1 MAQTTVRQPIVSPAP
16 FVDSAV
22 FKGGVS
28 SASPPLNDSLR
39 EQLCKMAQARYQVR
53 QLLWKLVF
61 ATFLLMAIGSATRVM
76 NAGLACPDWPLCYG
90 TLIPTQQM
98 NLQVFLEWIH
108 RLDASL
114 IGLMT
119 IGLVGFSLWQ
129 RRYLPKWLPWMAM
142 LALILVCIQGGLG
155 ALTVTAL
162 LRFDIV
168 TAHLGTALC
177 FFALLL
183 GMTIALIPLTGGAV
197 GTPELSPKT
206 PEGLQQRSLKER
218 SPGFVWFSVGTT
230 LVVYGQSLTGGLVG
244 SQWALH
250 QCLAIAQL
258 CTVMNSHLLGVIPST
273 VGILGL
279 LLWTW
284 KHRSSFDPLIP
295 PLIQIAGMLLLVQIV
310 LGIAT
315 FRLHLEVEPLTIA
328 HQATGAALF
337 GTLLCVTV
345 RAFLTRFSTA
355 HT

>member
-1 MAQTTVRQPIVSPAP
+1 MAQTTVRQPIVSPQP

-22 FKGGVS
+22 FQGRVS
-28 SASPPLNDSLR
+28 SASSALNHSLR
-39 EQLCKMAQARYQVR
+39 EQLCKMAHARYQVR

-90 TLIPTQQM
+90 TLIPAQQM

-119 IGLVGFSLWQ
+119 IGLVGFSLWR

-183 GMTIALIPLTGGAV
+183 GMTIALIPSADGAV
-197 GTPELSPKT
+197 VTPTLSPNT
-206 PEGLQQRSLKER
+206 PEGLRRTSSIER
-218 SPGFVWFSVGTT
+218 LPGFVGFSVGTT
-230 LVVYGQSLTGGLVG
+230 FVVYGQSLTGGLVG

-279 LLWTW
+279 LLWSW
-284 KHRSSFDPLIP
+284 KRRLPLDPLIP
-295 PLIQIAGMLLLVQIV
+295 PLLQIAGMLLLVQIV

-345 RAFLTRFSTA
+345 RAYLTRFSTT
-355 HT
+355 HP

>member
-1 MAQTTVRQPIVSPAP
+1 MTPSVFNYSGTASPM

-22 FKGGVS
+22 LES
-28 SASPPLNDSLR
+28 SARNDP
-39 EQLCKMAQARYQVR
+39 QIYAHLCKMAQARHQVR

-119 IGLVGFSLWQ
+119 IGLVGFSLWK
-129 RRYLPKWLPWMAM
+129 REYLPRWLPWVSAIAF
-142 LALILVCIQGGLG
+142 LLVCLQGGLG

-177 FFALLL
+177 FFAVLLS
-183 GMTIALIPLTGGAV
+183 MAIALIPAINISDSGPLGLSSKASNATPISSLFVGLTVGA
-197 GTPELSPKT
+197 TAII
-206 PEGLQQRSLKER
+206 
-218 SPGFVWFSVGTT
+218 
-230 LVVYGQSLTGGLVG
+230 YAQSLTGGLVG

-258 CTVMNSHLLGVIPST
+258 CAVMNSHLLGVIPAT
-273 VGILGL
+273 VVILTLVMWSRKQKEPLDGILLCLIQMSGL
-279 LLWTW
+279 LLI
-284 KHRSSFDPLIP
+284 L
-295 PLIQIAGMLLLVQIV
+295 QIG

-315 FRLHLEVEPLTIA
+315 FKLHLEVEILTIA
-328 HQATGAALF
+328 HQTTGAALF
-337 GTLLCVTV
+337 GTLLCTTV
-345 RAFLTRFSTA
+345 RGLLIRHPLTNSNLA
-355 HT
+355 HSKQRI

>member
-1 MAQTTVRQPIVSPAP
+1 MAQSIFNQPISTSQR
-16 FVDSAV
+16 FVDRA
-22 FKGGVS
+22 
-28 SASPPLNDSLR
+28 ALDDENWCEPHLHD
-39 EQLCKMAQARYQVR
+39 QLCKMAQARYQVR
-53 QLLWKLVF
+53 QLLWKLIF

-119 IGLVGFSLWQ
+119 IGLVILSLW
-129 RRYLPKWLPWMAM
+129 RRQQLPQWLPWASS
-142 LALILVCIQGGLG
+142 LAFLLVCIQGALG

-183 GMTIALIPLTGGAV
+183 SMAIALIP
-197 GTPELSPKT
+197 SPRRPNQPMALAKDS
-206 PEGLQQRSLKER
+206 SLPGPAI
-218 SPGFVWFSVGTT
+218 SPAFVWLSVAMT
-230 LVVYGQSLTGGLVG
+230 VMVYIQSLTGGLVG

-258 CTVMNSHLLGVIPST
+258 CSVMNSHLLGVVPT
-273 VGILGL
+273 TLGILV
-279 LLWTW
+279 LWGWSW
-284 KHRSSFDPLIP
+284 KQRSQMDPLIRGF
-295 PLIQIAGMLLLVQIV
+295 IQLAALLLVLQIG

-328 HQATGAALF
+328 HQTTGAALF
-337 GTLLCVTV
+337 GSLLCATI
-345 RAFLTRFSTA
+345 RSFLNRPLFATTGRQSIA
-355 HT
+355 KQPV